1 LFGRT
6 ETLYLITF
14 KLPFSQHVH
23 QFDAGEGSK
32 DLNPH
37 RHRSRHPLHPS
48 VILLHNVVEIFDLA
62 DFNRRAV
69 LLVVALDRRFVG
81 RTS

>member
-1 LFGRT
+1 M
-6 ETLYLITF
+6 
-14 KLPFSQHVH
+14 
-23 QFDAGEGSK
+23 
-32 DLNPH
+32 
-37 RHRSRHPLHPS
+37 
-48 VILLHNVVEIFDLA
+48 ILLDDVVEIFDLA